1 MAEKCGLAT
10 THLDS
15 LTPSSEDPGMNP
27 AAFSCFA
34 LIYDDLCQPIPAPG
48 IVAIETAVANS
59 SRCAVPQQAP
69 RPAGDYSCGCMFWGE
84 RGGGHTRQPVG
95 PSVDAAIMTTVLSTN
110 RVDSRSFSSRNCAF
124 RRTHTSTDPIRLLCI
139 RLALPLTLSLPSR
152 FAPGTKLM
160 VAVSPRAPWFAGA
173 FSRDCTFLGCRGGV
187 LTINRQ
193 PVGPLVSTAAITT
206 ATVINHVDSG
216 SFSSRCCTLRRTHT
230 SADPIRILCI
240 RLALTLTLSRPPGF
254 ASCARLMVCVLPC
267 ALWVVGDF
275 SCDCMFWDD
284 WGGGLTGQPMGPQVD
299 TANMRTVLS
308 TNHVDSRSFSPR
320 CWAFRR
326 THPSANPIRLLCIRL
341 ALPLTLS
348 LPSGFVPNTK
358 LVVGASLRA
367 LGLVGDFSC
376 DCMFWDDRGGGLTG
390 QPMGPQVDTANMRTV
405 LSTNH
410 VDSRSFSS
418 RCWAFRRT
426 HSSADPIRL
435 LCIRLALPLT
445 LSLPSRFAPGTKLMV
460 AVSPRAPWFAGAFS
474 RDCTFLGC
482 RGGVLT
488 INRQPVGPLVS
499 TAAITTAT
507 VINHVDSGSFSSRC
521 CTLRRT
527 HTSADPIRILCIR
540 LALTLTLSR
549 PPGFASCARLMVCV
563 LPCALWVVG
572 DFSCDCMFWDD
583 WGGGLTGQPMGPQVD
598 TANMRTVLSTNHV
611 DSRSFSPRCWA
622 FRRTHPSANPIRL
635 LCIRLAL
642 PLTLSLPSGFVPN
655 TKLVVGASL
664 RALGLVG
671 DFSCDCMFWDD
682 RGGGLTGQPMGPQVD
697 TANMRTVLSTNHVDS
712 RSFSSRCWA
721 FRRTHSSADPIRL
734 LCIRLALPL
743 TLSLPSG
750 FVPSTKLMV
759 GASPRALGL
768 VKDFS
773 CDCTFWDERGGGL
786 APVGPRV
793 DTATIRTVLSTN
805 RVDSGSFSSGCC
817 AFRRT
822 HTSAD
827 PIRLLCIQLALPLT
841 LPLPL
846 RFAPSAR
853 LTVGGTPCA
862 LWLVG
867 GFSCDCMFWENS
879 GGGLTTQPVGT
890 ATMTTVTSTNRV
902 DLESFSSR
910 CWTFR
915 RTHTSADPIRV
926 LCTRLA
932 LPLTLSLTSRLA
944 PRARLTVDVP
954 TRAFWLAGIFLR
966 RKKRCAGVVGTR
978 TDWVLKG
985 EEGGMTTPLLQY
997 VARFDGGGEIFGFG
1011 GGGYKESWSWCSLFV
1026 EYPSLFVAT
1035 SGEKPALRFRP
1046 RAVVAG
1052 RGVVAVCTRIS
1063 SRECVYDK

>member
-1 MAEKCGLAT
+1 MAERCGLAT

-15 LTPSSEDPGMNP
+15 LAPSSEDPGMNP

-34 LIYDDLCQPIPAPG
+34 LIYDDLRQPIPAPG

-69 RPAGDYSCGCMFWGE
+69 RPAGDCSCGCMFWGE

-110 RVDSRSFSSRNCAF
+110 RVDSRSFSSRSCAF

-160 VAVSPRAPWFAGA
+160 VAVSPRAPWFAGT
-173 FSRDCTFLGCRGGV
+173 FLRDCTVLGCRGGV

-216 SFSSRCCTLRRTHT
+216 SFSSRCCTFRRTYM

-254 ASCARLMVCVLPC
+254 ASCARLMVCVSPC
-267 ALWVVGDF
+267 ALWLVGDF

-284 WGGGLTGQPMGPQVD
+284 RGGGLTGQLMGPQVD
-299 TANMRTVLS
+299 TANIRTVLS

-348 LPSGFVPNTK
+348 LPSGFVPSTK

-367 LGLVGDFSC
+367 LGLVKDFSC

-426 HSSADPIRL
+426 HPSADPIRL
-435 LCIRLALPLT
+435 L
-445 LSLPSRFAPGTKLMV
+445 G
-460 AVSPRAPWFAGAFS
+460 
-474 RDCTFLGC
+474 
-482 RGGVLT
+482 
-488 INRQPVGPLVS
+488 
-499 TAAITTAT
+499 
-507 VINHVDSGSFSSRC
+507 
-521 CTLRRT
+521 
-527 HTSADPIRILCIR
+527 
-540 LALTLTLSR
+540 
-549 PPGFASCARLMVCV
+549 
-563 LPCALWVVG
+563 
-572 DFSCDCMFWDD
+572 
-583 WGGGLTGQPMGPQVD
+583 
-598 TANMRTVLSTNHV
+598 
-611 DSRSFSPRCWA
+611 
-622 FRRTHPSANPIRL
+622 
-635 LCIRLAL
+635 
-642 PLTLSLPSGFVPN
+642 
-655 TKLVVGASL
+655 
-664 RALGLVG
+664 
-671 DFSCDCMFWDD
+671 
-682 RGGGLTGQPMGPQVD
+682 
-697 TANMRTVLSTNHVDS
+697 
-712 RSFSSRCWA
+712 
-721 FRRTHSSADPIRL
+721 
-734 LCIRLALPL
+734 IRLALPL

-773 CDCTFWDERGGGL
+773 CDCMFWDERGGGL

-793 DTATIRTVLSTN
+793 DTATIRTVLNTN

-817 AFRRT
+817 VFRRT

-827 PIRLLCIQLALPLT
+827 PIRLLCIRLALPLT
-841 LPLPL
+841 L
-846 RFAPSAR
+846 RFAHSAR

-879 GGGLTTQPVGT
+879 GEGLTTQPVGT
-890 ATMTTVTSTNRV
+890 ATMTTVMSTNRM

-1063 SRECVYDK
+1063 SQEYVYDK

>member
-1 MAEKCGLAT
+1 MACSHPGGREGLVCSPLAFLWGTNLRLGCVALVGLYGLLVGLFGLGSVASTEPRLLGTATVQQAWRSERAELEARLLVTEQLVAGRSGLAT
-10 THLDS
+10 AHLDS
-15 LTPSSEDPGMNP
+15 LAPSSEDPGMNP
-27 AAFSCFA
+27 AAFSWFA
-34 LIYDDLCQPIPAPG
+34 LIYDDLRQPMPARS
-48 IVAIETAVANS
+48 IVAIGTAVANS
-59 SRCAVPQQAP
+59 SSWHAVPQQAP
-69 RPAGDYSCGCMFWGE
+69 RLAGDFSCDCMFRGE
-84 RGGGHTRQPVG
+84 REGGYTRQVG
-95 PSVDAAIMTTVLSTN
+95 PSVDTAIMTTVLSTN
-110 RVDSRSFSSRNCAF
+110 RVDSRSFSSRRCAF

-139 RLALPLTLSLPSR
+139 RLALPLNLFLPSR

-160 VAVSPRAPWFAGA
+160 VGVSPRASWPAG
-173 FSRDCTFLGCRGGV
+173 FFLRDCTFWDCKGGV
-187 LTINRQ
+187 LIINRQ
-193 PVGPLVSTAAITT
+193 QVGPLVNTPATTT
-206 ATVINHVDSG
+206 ATGINHVDSG
-216 SFSSRCCTLRRTHT
+216 RFSSRCCTFRRTHT

-254 ASCARLMVCVLPC
+254 ASCARLMVCASPW
-267 ALWVVGDF
+267 ALQLVVDF

-284 WGGGLTGQPMGPQVD
+284 RGGGLAGQLGPQVD
-299 TANMRTVLS
+299 TANIRTVLS
-308 TNHVDSRSFSPR
+308 TNHVDSRSFSSR
-320 CWAFRR
+320 YWAFRR
-326 THPSANPIRLLCIRL
+326 THPSADPIRLLDIRL

-348 LPSGFVPNTK
+348 LPSGFVPSTK
-358 LVVGASLRA
+358 LMVGASPRA
-367 LGLVGDFSC
+367 LGPVKDFSF
-376 DCMFWDDRGGGLTG
+376 DCMFWDDRGGGLAG
-390 QPMGPQVDTANMRTV
+390 QPMGPQVDTANIRTV

-426 HSSADPIRL
+426 HPSADPIRL
-435 LCIRLALPLT
+435 L
-445 LSLPSRFAPGTKLMV
+445 G
-460 AVSPRAPWFAGAFS
+460 
-474 RDCTFLGC
+474 
-482 RGGVLT
+482 
-488 INRQPVGPLVS
+488 
-499 TAAITTAT
+499 
-507 VINHVDSGSFSSRC
+507 
-521 CTLRRT
+521 
-527 HTSADPIRILCIR
+527 
-540 LALTLTLSR
+540 
-549 PPGFASCARLMVCV
+549 
-563 LPCALWVVG
+563 
-572 DFSCDCMFWDD
+572 
-583 WGGGLTGQPMGPQVD
+583 
-598 TANMRTVLSTNHV
+598 
-611 DSRSFSPRCWA
+611 
-622 FRRTHPSANPIRL
+622 
-635 LCIRLAL
+635 
-642 PLTLSLPSGFVPN
+642 
-655 TKLVVGASL
+655 
-664 RALGLVG
+664 
-671 DFSCDCMFWDD
+671 
-682 RGGGLTGQPMGPQVD
+682 
-697 TANMRTVLSTNHVDS
+697 
-712 RSFSSRCWA
+712 
-721 FRRTHSSADPIRL
+721 
-734 LCIRLALPL
+734 IRLALPL

-773 CDCTFWDERGGGL
+773 CDCMFWDERGGGL
-786 APVGPRV
+786 GPVDPRV
-793 DTATIRTVLSTN
+793 DTATTRTVLSTN
-805 RVDSGSFSSGCC
+805 RVDSGSFGSGCC

-827 PIRLLCIQLALPLT
+827 PIRLLCIRLALPLT

-867 GFSCDCMFWENS
+867 DFSCDCMSWENS
-879 GGGLTTQPVGT
+879 GGGLTTQPVST
-890 ATMTTVTSTNRV
+890 ATMTTVTSANRG

-944 PRARLTVDVP
+944 PCARLTVDVP
-954 TRAFWLAGIFLR
+954 TRALWLAGIFLR

-1011 GGGYKESWSWCSLFV
+1011 GGGYKESWPWCSLFV
-1026 EYPSLFVAT
+1026 GFPSLFVAP

-1063 SRECVYDK
+1063 SQEHVYDK